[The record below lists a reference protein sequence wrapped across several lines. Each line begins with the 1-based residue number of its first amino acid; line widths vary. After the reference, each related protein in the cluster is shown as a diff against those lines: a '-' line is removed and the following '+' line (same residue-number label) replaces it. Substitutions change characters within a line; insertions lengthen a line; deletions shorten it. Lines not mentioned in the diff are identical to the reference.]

1 MGTPEGKV
9 VAEIENTLKSI
20 GRFYQ
25 NNHGSMLSSNAG
37 LPDFT
42 TLDDDGVF
50 TGLEAK
56 APYAQPTVNQ
66 IRRALEIIQSGGRYM
81 IAYPGFDAGV
91 LHNRN
96 SITHNG
102 DYHVI
107 ELTDICIG
115 DTEFDITH
123 DMPSVTHGVVELIC
137 RR

>member
-42 TLDDDGVF
+42 TIDNDGVF

-81 IAYPGFDAGV
+81 IVYPGFDAGV

-96 SITHNG
+96 SITCDD
-102 DYHVI
+102 DYYVI

-115 DTEFDITH
+115 DTEFDIIH
-123 DMPSVTHGVVELIC
+123 DIPSVPHGVIELTY